1 LEEEIADVDAA
12 MGRRIWAE
20 AANRLLELAF
30 ISGPISA
37 PGVMPGDGHVDEAL
51 EEVPLGCLGGAPQ
64 ILQHLVGFEVL
75 AAVDQLEP
83 ALELSRIKGRL

>member
-1 LEEEIADVDAA
+1 
-12 MGRRIWAE
+12 MNGRVRGEPAR
-20 AANRLLELAF
+20 RLLELPL

-51 EEVPLGCLGGAPQ
+51 KEVALGCLGGAPE

-75 AAVDQLEP
+75 AAVEQVEP